1 MNTEYIKNY
10 REKEL
15 KQYVL
20 AYLLIAIASVGFQ
33 SQIFTDNAVT
43 FESLFKMFFT
53 DIFVGAIC
61 VLVLVL
67 NEIWPDKAKT
77 KIIYKQMPSDTVFSD
92 IVHNRLDSPGFDV
105 EKAKVLYVHLDSA
118 SPNKQS
124 AEWNLLLRSARV
136 VEVGNVIEAERLQ
149 LMTRDVCM
157 TNISLLIMNAIA
169 IIVLAIVNCDFLL
182 SLKLLGLPVIYLSVM
197 YFVTKAAARTRAKR
211 LVSLVVKNDV
221 QMQTIKEREAQN
233 K

>member
-15 KQYVL
+15 RQYVL
-20 AYLLIAIASVGFQ
+20 AYLLIAIACIGFQ
-33 SQIFTDNAVT
+33 THIDGANSVT

-53 DIFVGAIC
+53 DVFVGAIC

-67 NEIWPDKAKT
+67 NEVWPDKIKAR
-77 KIIYKQMPSDTVFSD
+77 ILYKQMPSDTVFSD
-92 IVHNRLDSPGFDV
+92 IMHNRIDSPGFDID
-105 EKAKVLYVHLDSA
+105 KAKTLYAEFGSA

-124 AEWNLLLRSARV
+124 AEWNLLLRAARKA
-136 VEVGNVIEAERLQ
+136 EAGNVIEAERLQ

-157 TNISLLIMNAIA
+157 TNVSLLIMNIIA
-169 IIVLAIVNCDFLL
+169 IIVVATVNCDIIY
-182 SLKLLGLPVIYLSVM
+182 SLKMLGLPIIYLSVM
-197 YFVTKAAARTRAKR
+197 FFVTKAAARTRAKR
-211 LVSLVVKNDV
+211 FVSLVVKNDV
-221 QMQTIKEREAQN
+221 QEQTVKERLIQE